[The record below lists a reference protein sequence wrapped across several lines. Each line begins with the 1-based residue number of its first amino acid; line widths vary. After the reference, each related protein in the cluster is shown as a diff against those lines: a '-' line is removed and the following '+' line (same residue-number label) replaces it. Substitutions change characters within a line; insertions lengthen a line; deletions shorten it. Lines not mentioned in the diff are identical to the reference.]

1 MEAFWLEVKATIK
14 ERIPAP
20 TFRMWIE
27 PLEIDS
33 YENENI
39 SLLCPNNFSK
49 RRVNDKFLNLI
60 EDEVSKI
67 TGKGF
72 NIDLKVAANTKK
84 ASVINKKVYSV
95 TAKRGQSKQLS
106 IPVISSALSGGR
118 LLRKNFNFDNFVVG
132 NSNQFAYSAALS
144 MASRDTTCQ
153 NSLFLLSNTGL
164 GKSHL
169 SQSIGHHIK
178 AKNPSDRVFYITAED
193 FTNEMVRS
201 YKENKIENFK
211 DKYRTKCDVLL
222 LEDVHFLT
230 GKDGTQQELAMTLD
244 YLFEAN
250 KKIIFSSCYLPSD
263 IPKMNDQLVSRL
275 SSSVISNIESPD
287 YRMRV
292 KILKKKSL
300 DSSSKID
307 SEVIEYLA
315 CELTDNIRQLESGIV
330 GVTAK
335 SSLMGSPID
344 LDLARSVVENI
355 ARQKKSI
362 TLESIKKLISKEYRV
377 TAAELVSKSRK
388 QNIVRPRQMAIYLS
402 RKHTDQP
409 LQVIGKTYNRYHAT
423 ALYAYNSVDKGI
435 KENSAVRRQVDFLE
449 KKLLNG

>member
-1 MEAFWLEVKATIK
+1 MDAFWFEVKAIIK

-27 PLEIDS
+27 PLEIQSFEDDS
-33 YENENI
+33 I

-49 RRVNDKFLNLI
+49 NRVNDKFLPMI

-67 TGKGF
+67 TGKGL
-72 NIDLKVAANTKK
+72 NIDLIVSGNNKK
-84 ASVINKKVYSV
+84 ASATNKKIYSV
-95 TAKRGQSKQLS
+95 KTTRKTPKQLS
-106 IPVISSALSGGR
+106 IPSISASLNGGR
-118 LLRKNFNFDNFVVG
+118 LLRRNFSFDNFVVG

-144 MASRDTTCQ
+144 MASNDTSCQ
-153 NSLFLLSNTGL
+153 GSLFLLSNTGL

-169 SQSIGHHIK
+169 SQSIGHQILAQK
-178 AKNPSDRVFYITAED
+178 PSDRVFYVTAED

-201 YKENKIENFK
+201 YKENKIEKFK
-211 DKYRTKCDVLL
+211 EKYRTKCDVLL
-222 LEDVHFLT
+222 LEDIHFLT

-250 KKIIFSSCYLPSD
+250 KKIIFSSCYLPAD

-287 YRMRV
+287 YKMRM
-292 KILKKKSL
+292 KILKKKSVQ
-300 DSSSKID
+300 SKVKIAP
-307 SEVIEYLA
+307 EIIEYLA
-315 CELTDNIRQLESGIV
+315 SELTDNIRQLESGLV

-335 SSLMGSPID
+335 SSLLGAPID
-344 LDLARSVVENI
+344 LDLARSVVGNI
-355 ARQKKSI
+355 ARQRKAI
-362 TLESIKKLISKEYRV
+362 TLDSIKKLIVKEYRV
-377 TAAELVSKSRK
+377 TTAELMSKSRK

-409 LQVIGKTYNRYHAT
+409 LQAIGKSYNRYHAT
-423 ALYAYNSVDKGI
+423 ALYAFNAVEKGR
-435 KENSAVRRQVDFLE
+435 KENNAMKRQVEILE
-449 KKLLNG
+449 GKLLAG